1 MIASATGLPVLS
13 RKTPAH
19 EGAGEELLVGTSRK
33 KTSRQIAERLKKG
46 MRRKSKAARM
56 LLRLSQSR
64 LRTFLVVP
72 LESSRRTVGVP
83 RRLTFMCFIQKNVE
97 VMQNP
102 NIAHGAGQKSMQGHS
117 SSLYPGANHREWIR
131 SRQASGPKR
140 QTGENA
146 NK

>member
-1 MIASATGLPVLS
+1 MIASATGLPALS

-19 EGAGEELLVGTSRK
+19 EGAGEELLMGTSRK

-72 LESSRRTVGVP
+72 SESNRRTVEVP
-83 RRLTFMCFIQKNVE
+83 WRRSFTSFIQKNVE
-97 VMQNP
+97 VMQNL
-102 NIAHGAGQKSMQGHS
+102 NIAHRAGQKSMQVH
-117 SSLYPGANHREWIR
+117 
-131 SRQASGPKR
+131 ASCL
-140 QTGENA
+140 
-146 NK
+146 

>member
-102 NIAHGAGQKSMQGHS
+102 NIAHGAGQKSMQVH
-117 SSLYPGANHREWIR
+117 
-131 SRQASGPKR
+131 ASCL
-140 QTGENA
+140 
-146 NK
+146 